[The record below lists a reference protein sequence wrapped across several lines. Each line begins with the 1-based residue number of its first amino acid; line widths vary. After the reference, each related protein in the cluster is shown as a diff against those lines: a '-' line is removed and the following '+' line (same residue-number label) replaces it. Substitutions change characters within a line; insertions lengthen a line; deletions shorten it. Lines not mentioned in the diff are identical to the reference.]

1 MAAKNTKAKVEEKQ
15 QEAVP
20 AAPASAL
27 DESAVVATP
36 ATDETPTVDETPTTG
51 ETPTVDETPT
61 TGETPTVDETPTT
74 GETPTVDETVNADT
88 PSEEEDKVLVA
99 QVYILYLAHH
109 YRPGEEIPA
118 NDLDMVKAWLEAGS
132 VQWVPISE
140 FMRDKA
146 YPMTA
151 IDGMYGTATCSD
163 SDDGINIVGRV
174 PINSARQRK

>member
-36 ATDETPTVDETPTTG
+36 ATDEI
-51 ETPTVDETPT
+51 
-61 TGETPTVDETPTT
+61 PTVDETPTT

-109 YRPGEEIPA
+109 YKPGEEIPA
-118 NDLDMVKAWLEAGS
+118 SDLDMVKAWLEAGS

-140 FMRDKA
+140 FARDKA

>member
-1 MAAKNTKAKVEEKQ
+1 MAVKNTKAKVEEKQ

-36 ATDETPTVDETPTTG
+36 ATDEI
-51 ETPTVDETPT
+51 
-61 TGETPTVDETPTT
+61 PTVDETPTT

-109 YRPGEEIPA
+109 YKPGEEIPA
-118 NDLDMVKAWLEAGS
+118 SDLDMVNAWLEAGS

-140 FMRDKA
+140 FARDKA

>member
-36 ATDETPTVDETPTTG
+36 ATDETPTTG

-61 TGETPTVDETPTT
+61 TGETPTT
-74 GETPTVDETVNADT
+74 DETVNADT
-88 PSEEEDKVLVA
+88 PSAEEDKVLVA

-118 NDLDMVKAWLEAGS
+118 NDLDMVNAWLEAGS

-140 FMRDKA
+140 FARDKA

-151 IDGMYGTATCSD
+151 IDGMYGTATYSD

>member
-36 ATDETPTVDETPTTG
+36 ATDEIPTVDETPTTG
-51 ETPTVDETPT
+51 ETPTVDK
-61 TGETPTVDETPTT
+61 
-74 GETPTVDETVNADT
+74 TVNADT

-109 YRPGEEIPA
+109 YKPGEEIPA
-118 NDLDMVKAWLEAGS
+118 SDLDMVNAWLEAGS

-140 FMRDKA
+140 FARDKA

>member
-36 ATDETPTVDETPTTG
+36 ATDETPTTG
-51 ETPTVDETPT
+51 ETPTVDETST
-61 TGETPTVDETPTT
+61 T
-74 GETPTVDETVNADT
+74 DETVNADI

-109 YRPGEEIPA
+109 YKPGEEIPA
-118 NDLDMVKAWLEAGS
+118 SDTDMVKAWLEAGS

-140 FMRDKA
+140 FARDKA

>member
-27 DESAVVATP
+27 DESAVAATP
-36 ATDETPTVDETPTTG
+36 ATD

>member
-27 DESAVVATP
+27 DESAVIATP
-36 ATDETPTVDETPTTG
+36 ATDEI
-51 ETPTVDETPT
+51 
-61 TGETPTVDETPTT
+61 PTVDETPTT

-109 YRPGEEIPA
+109 YKPGEEIPA
-118 NDLDMVKAWLEAGS
+118 SDLDMVNAWLEAGS

-140 FMRDKA
+140 FARDKA

-174 PINSARQRK
+174 PINSARQRKTRE

>member
-36 ATDETPTVDETPTTG
+36 ATDETPT
-51 ETPTVDETPT
+51 
-61 TGETPTVDETPTT
+61 T

-88 PSEEEDKVLVA
+88 PSAEEDKVLVA

-132 VQWVPISE
+132 VQWVPISK

-163 SDDGINIVGRV
+163 SDNGINIVGRV

>member
-36 ATDETPTVDETPTTG
+36 ATD

>member
-15 QEAVP
+15 QETVP
-20 AAPASAL
+20 AAPASAS
-27 DESAVVATP
+27 DESTVVATP
-36 ATDETPTVDETPTTG
+36 TTDETPTADETPTT
-51 ETPTVDETPT
+51 DEIPT
-61 TGETPTVDETPTT
+61 T
-74 GETPTVDETVNADT
+74 DETVNADI

-109 YRPGEEIPA
+109 YKPGEEIPA
-118 NDLDMVKAWLEAGS
+118 SDLDMVKAWLEAGS

-140 FMRDKA
+140 FARNKA

-151 IDGMYGTATCSD
+151 IDGMYGAAVCSD

>member
-36 ATDETPTVDETPTTG
+36 ATDETPTVDK
-51 ETPTVDETPT
+51 TPT

-88 PSEEEDKVLVA
+88 PSAEEDKVLVA

-140 FMRDKA
+140 FARDKA

>member
-27 DESAVVATP
+27 DESAVA
-36 ATDETPTVDETPTTG
+36 A
-51 ETPTVDETPT
+51 
-61 TGETPTVDETPTT
+61 TPTT

-88 PSEEEDKVLVA
+88 SSEEEDKVLVA

>member
-15 QEAVP
+15 QETAP
-20 AAPASAL
+20 AAPASAS

-36 ATDETPTVDETPTTG
+36 TTDETPTADETPTT
-51 ETPTVDETPT
+51 
-61 TGETPTVDETPTT
+61 
-74 GETPTVDETVNADT
+74 DETVNADI

-109 YRPGEEIPA
+109 YKPGEEIPA
-118 NDLDMVKAWLEAGS
+118 SDLDMVKAWLEAGS

-140 FMRDKA
+140 FARNKA

-151 IDGMYGTATCSD
+151 IDGMYGAAVCSD
-163 SDDGINIVGRV
+163 SDNGINIVGRV

>member
-36 ATDETPTVDETPTTG
+36 ATDEI
-51 ETPTVDETPT
+51 
-61 TGETPTVDETPTT
+61 PTVDETPTT

-109 YRPGEEIPA
+109 YKPGEEIPA
-118 NDLDMVKAWLEAGS
+118 SDLDMVNAWLEAGS

-140 FMRDKA
+140 FARDKA

>member
-36 ATDETPTVDETPTTG
+36 ATG
-51 ETPTVDETPT
+51 ETPTVDK
-61 TGETPTVDETPTT
+61 TPTT

-88 PSEEEDKVLVA
+88 PSAEEDKVLVA

-140 FMRDKA
+140 FARDKA

>member
-36 ATDETPTVDETPTTG
+36 ATDETPTVDETSTT
-51 ETPTVDETPT
+51 
-61 TGETPTVDETPTT
+61 
-74 GETPTVDETVNADT
+74 DETVNADI

-109 YRPGEEIPA
+109 YKPGEEIPA
-118 NDLDMVKAWLEAGS
+118 SDTDMVKAWLEAGS

-140 FMRDKA
+140 FARDKA

>member
-1 MAAKNTKAKVEEKQ
+1 MAAKNTKTKVEEKQ

-27 DESAVVATP
+27 DESAVVTTP
-36 ATDETPTVDETPTTG
+36 TTDETPTADETPTT
-51 ETPTVDETPT
+51 
-61 TGETPTVDETPTT
+61 
-74 GETPTVDETVNADT
+74 DETVNADI

-109 YRPGEEIPA
+109 YKPGEEIPA
-118 NDLDMVKAWLEAGS
+118 SDLDMVKAWLEAGS

-140 FMRDKA
+140 FARNKA

-151 IDGMYGTATCSD
+151 IDGMYGAAVCSD

>member
-1 MAAKNTKAKVEEKQ
+1 MAAKNTKTKVEEKQ

-27 DESAVVATP
+27 DESAVVTTP
-36 ATDETPTVDETPTTG
+36 TTDEIPTADETPTTDETPTADETPTT
-51 ETPTVDETPT
+51 
-61 TGETPTVDETPTT
+61 
-74 GETPTVDETVNADT
+74 DETVNADI

-109 YRPGEEIPA
+109 YKPGEEIPA
-118 NDLDMVKAWLEAGS
+118 SDLDMVKAWLEAGS

-140 FMRDKA
+140 FARNKA

-151 IDGMYGTATCSD
+151 IDGMYGTAVCSD

>member
-36 ATDETPTVDETPTTG
+36 ATDETPTVDETSTTG

-61 TGETPTVDETPTT
+61 TV
-74 GETPTVDETVNADT
+74 ETVNADT
-88 PSEEEDKVLVA
+88 PSAEEDKVLVA

-132 VQWVPISE
+132 VQWGPISE
-140 FMRDKA
+140 FARDKA

>member
-36 ATDETPTVDETPTTG
+36 ATDETPTTG

-61 TGETPTVDETPTT
+61 TGETPTVVETPTT
-74 GETPTVDETVNADT
+74 DETVNADI

-132 VQWVPISE
+132 VQWVPISK

-163 SDDGINIVGRV
+163 SDNGINIVGRV

>member
-27 DESAVVATP
+27 DESAVAATP
-36 ATDETPTVDETPTTG
+36 ATD
-51 ETPTVDETPT
+51 
-61 TGETPTVDETPTT
+61 
-74 GETPTVDETVNADT
+74 ETPTVDETVNADT

>member
-1 MAAKNTKAKVEEKQ
+1 MAAENTKTKVEEKQ
-15 QEAVP
+15 QETVP

-27 DESAVVATP
+27 DESAVVTTP
-36 ATDETPTVDETPTTG
+36 TTDETPTA
-51 ETPTVDETPT
+51 
-61 TGETPTVDETPTT
+61 
-74 GETPTVDETVNADT
+74 DETVNADI

-109 YRPGEEIPA
+109 YKPGEEIPA
-118 NDLDMVKAWLEAGS
+118 SDLDMVKAWLEAGS

-140 FMRDKA
+140 FARNKA

-151 IDGMYGTATCSD
+151 IDGMYGAAVCSD
-163 SDDGINIVGRV
+163 SDNGINIVGRV

>member
-27 DESAVVATP
+27 DESAVAATP

-61 TGETPTVDETPTT
+61 TGETPTVDET
-74 GETPTVDETVNADT
+74 VNADT
-88 PSEEEDKVLVA
+88 PLEEEDKVLVA

>member
-27 DESAVVATP
+27 DESAVIATP
-36 ATDETPTVDETPTTG
+36 ATDEIPTVDETL
-51 ETPTVDETPT
+51 T

-109 YRPGEEIPA
+109 YKPGEEIPA
-118 NDLDMVKAWLEAGS
+118 SDLDMVNAWLEAGS

-140 FMRDKA
+140 FARDKA

-163 SDDGINIVGRV
+163 SDDGMNIVGRV

>member
-51 ETPTVDETPT
+51 ETPTVDET
-61 TGETPTVDETPTT
+61 
-74 GETPTVDETVNADT
+74 VNADT

-109 YRPGEEIPA
+109 YKPGEEIPA
-118 NDLDMVKAWLEAGS
+118 SDLDMVNAWLEAGS

-140 FMRDKA
+140 FARDKA

>member
-36 ATDETPTVDETPTTG
+36 TVDETSTTG
-51 ETPTVDETPT
+51 ETPTVDETST
-61 TGETPTVDETPTT
+61 TGETPT
-74 GETPTVDETVNADT
+74 TVETVNADT
-88 PSEEEDKVLVA
+88 PLAEEDKVLVA

-140 FMRDKA
+140 FARDKA

>member
-51 ETPTVDETPT
+51 ETPTVDETV
-61 TGETPTVDETPTT
+61 G
-74 GETPTVDETVNADT
+74 ADT

>member
-36 ATDETPTVDETPTTG
+36 ATDEI
-51 ETPTVDETPT
+51 
-61 TGETPTVDETPTT
+61 PTVDETPTT

>member
-36 ATDETPTVDETPTTG
+36 ATD
-51 ETPTVDETPT
+51 
-61 TGETPTVDETPTT
+61 ETPTVDETPTT